1 MKSARIPLFAAA
13 CVALAFPFATI
24 SETVTLNNGDRIT
37 GSISNSD
44 GKAITLKT
52 DYAGEVKIQWT
63 AMKELTAPKPVFVTT
78 DDKKTI
84 SGTIV
89 PSGANLT
96 VQESSGT
103 TVEVPFSKISF
114 VRSSEGQ
121 DAYQKTLHPSWGRDW
136 KVGATVGLGIAR
148 GNSDTTNLNTAA
160 TADRKTLNDDLSI
173 YESSIYTTNDQPV
186 GGGVTANA
194 ILGGAKYDHN
204 ITEQIFGFVSGDF
217 THDELQDLDLRAIYC
232 GGLGWHAIDKPN
244 KTTFDILAG
253 INNTRE
259 SYSGTAAAP
268 GPTVDRNLPGI
279 TFGEVLMHKLGAS
292 TTIKEDAYF
301 YPDLSDIS
309 QYRFS
314 LDASSVTKF
323 NKWLGWQISI
333 SDRYVTNPPIANT
346 KSNDV
351 IFSTGI
357 NVAFGK

>member
-1 MKSARIPLFAAA
+1 MTSLRVRAFAPFIALF
-13 CVALAFPFATI
+13 LFPFIAL
-24 SETVTLNNGDRIT
+24 SETVMLNNGDRIT
-37 GSISNSD
+37 GRISDSD

-52 DYAGEVKIQWT
+52 DYAGEVKIQWS
-63 AMKELTAPKPVFVTT
+63 AIKELTAPKPVYVTT

-84 SGTIV
+84 SGTIA

-96 VQESSGT
+96 VHETNGT
-103 TVEVPFSKISF
+103 SVDVPLSKISF
-114 VRSSEGQ
+114 IRSSEGQ
-121 DAYQKTLHPSWGRDW
+121 DAYEKTLHPSWGQDW
-136 KVGATVGLGIAR
+136 KVGATVGLSVAH
-148 GNSDTTNLNTAA
+148 GNSDTTNLNTAT
-160 TADRKTLNDDLSI
+160 TAVRKTLNDDLSI
-173 YESSIYTTNDQPV
+173 YESSIYSTNNQT

-194 ILGGAKYDHN
+194 ILGGVRYDHN
-204 ITEQIFGFVSGDF
+204 ITEKIFGFVSGDF
-217 THDELQDLDLRAIYC
+217 THDELQDLDLRAIYS

-253 INNTRE
+253 INYTRE
-259 SYSGTAAAP
+259 SYSGTAEAP

-279 TFGEVLMHKLGAS
+279 TFGEVFMHKLGAS
-292 TTIKEDAYF
+292 TTINENAYF

-323 NKWLGWQISI
+323 NKWLGWQITI

-351 IFSTGI
+351 ILSTGI